1 MQTFFAPRKLTESR
15 LGLIKKLI
23 DEFNMA
29 VRALP
34 KIPTGFKTIEEARAF
49 V

>member
-1 MQTFFAPRKLTESR
+1 M
-15 LGLIKKLI
+15 IH
-23 DEFNMA
+23 MA